1 MGKVFILVGRS
12 ASGKTSLQNFL
23 SKKFSAPVHVSYT
36 TRAQREKEID
46 GVDYFFVSRNKF
58 LAMDMLEKAEFAGNL
73 YGISKEAF
81 EKVLF
86 NNKISLL
93 VTEQSGAKY
102 LKSLYGKNVCTILL
116 DMPAEISK
124 KLLCRRDGVE
134 NGELRFVHDNTLDW
148 GVDGYDCVIKETGKN
163 WKTVRKNVSK
173 IIESY
178 SQVVL

>member
-23 SKKFSAPVHVSYT
+23 SKKFSAPIHVSYT
-36 TRAQREKEID
+36 TRTQREKEID
-46 GVDYFFVSRNKF
+46 GVDYFFVSRNEF
-58 LAMDMLEKAEFAGNL
+58 LAMDMLERAEFAGNL

-102 LKSLYGKNVCTILL
+102 LKSLYGESVCTILL
-116 DMPAEISK
+116 DMPAEISRE
-124 KLLCRRDGVE
+124 LLTRRDGVE
-134 NGELRFVHDNTLDW
+134 NGTARFAHDNTLDW
-148 GVDGYDCVIKETGKN
+148 GADGYDYVIKETGKD

>member
-1 MGKVFILVGRS
+1 MGKVFVLVGRS

-36 TRAQREKEID
+36 TRARREGEVD
-46 GVDYFFVSRNKF
+46 GVDYLFISHNKF
-58 LAMDMLEKAEFAGNL
+58 LEMDMLERAEFAGNL

-102 LKSLYGKNVCTILL
+102 LKSLYGESVCTILL
-116 DMPAEISK
+116 DMPAEISRR
-124 KLLCRRDGVE
+124 LLVCRDGVE
-134 NGELRFVHDNTLDW
+134 KGTTRFAHDNTLDW
-148 GVDGYDCVIKETGKN
+148 CANGYDYVIKETGKN

-178 SQVVL
+178 S